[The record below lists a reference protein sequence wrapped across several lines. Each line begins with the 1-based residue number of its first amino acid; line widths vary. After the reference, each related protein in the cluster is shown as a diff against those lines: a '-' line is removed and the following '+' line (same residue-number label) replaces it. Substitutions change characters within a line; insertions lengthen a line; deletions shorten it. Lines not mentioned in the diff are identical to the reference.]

1 MQSVEMSPSADAPV
15 PWYFQGS
22 TPPSKRAKDGHEL
35 DVSPGSPPAVANP
48 PGRLVNNVLAGA
60 PVCRGILWRPYDGR
74 PELLNTPDEIKSAL
88 VGINANIAGAQADIS
103 RVESQ
108 KAKFQQEREECM
120 KDEKA
125 ADLNS
130 ARNRKRSAVCFGHV
144 ERKSQF
150 IAGKKGDILTWSAQ
164 RDVLKRKLDRLNLE
178 RFNQFEQSNT
188 VRRRVE

>member
-1 MQSVEMSPSADAPV
+1 MQSVEMSPSVETPV
-15 PWYFQGS
+15 PWYFRGS
-22 TPPSKRAKDGHEL
+22 ITPLKRAKDGHEL

-48 PGRLVNNVLAGA
+48 PGRLVNNVLAGMLAA
-60 PVCRGILWRPYDGR
+60 PLWRPYDGR
-74 PELLNTPDEIKSAL
+74 PELLTTPDEIKSAL

-103 RVESQ
+103 KVESQ
-108 KAKFQQEREECM
+108 MAKFQQEREECL
-120 KDEKA
+120 KNEKA

-130 ARNRKRSAVCFGHV
+130 ARERKRSAVCFGHV

>member
-1 MQSVEMSPSADAPV
+1 M
-15 PWYFQGS
+15 
-22 TPPSKRAKDGHEL
+22 
-35 DVSPGSPPAVANP
+35 
-48 PGRLVNNVLAGA
+48 
-60 PVCRGILWRPYDGR
+60 WRPYDGR

-120 KDEKA
+120 KNEKA

-144 ERKSQF
+144 ERKSQY
-150 IAGKKGDILTWSAQ
+150 IAGMKGDIGRWSAQ
-164 RDVLKRKLDRLNLE
+164 RDVLRRKLDRLNLE
-178 RFNQFEQSNT
+178 RFNEFGAASSG
-188 VRRRVE
+188 RVE

>member
-48 PGRLVNNVLAGA
+48 PGRLVNNVLAGMLAA
-60 PVCRGILWRPYDGR
+60 PLWRPYDGR
-74 PELLNTPDEIKSAL
+74 PELLTTPGDIKVAL
-88 VGINANIAGAQADIS
+88 AGINADIVGAQVDIS

-108 KAKFQQEREECM
+108 KAKFQQEREDCL
-120 KDEKA
+120 KNEKA

-130 ARNRKRSAVCFGHV
+130 ARARKRSAVCFRHV
-144 ERKSQF
+144 EQKSQF
-150 IAGKKGDILTWSAQ
+150 IMGKKEDIGRWIAQ
-164 RDVLKRKLDRLNLE
+164 RNVLKRKLDRLNLE
-178 RFNQFEQSNT
+178 QFNEDAHGR
-188 VRRRVE
+188 VRRVE